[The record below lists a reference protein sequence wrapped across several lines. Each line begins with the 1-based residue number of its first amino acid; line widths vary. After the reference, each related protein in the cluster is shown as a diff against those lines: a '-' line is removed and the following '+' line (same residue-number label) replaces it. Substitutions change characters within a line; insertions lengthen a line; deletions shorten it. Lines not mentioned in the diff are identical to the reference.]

1 MNLNNINKE
10 ESDKI
15 LEDFLSELLSK
26 QAATCITTCVSS
38 GKLITSMLS
47 DKSQK
52 ISARLSR
59 WI

>member
-26 QAATCITTCVSS
+26 QESLGEEFSKVLYDNLWNIYES
-38 GKLITSMLS
+38 
-47 DKSQK
+47 
-52 ISARLSR
+52 
-59 WI
+59 